1 MPTEID
7 VTALTVLP
15 DSPEPDVH
23 PVPAAV
29 MPTGWTIHRSA
40 SLVRDIAHNMYDIPV
55 ILEKHGLSQEQYD
68 RLKDN
73 EFFKKAVEATTLE
86 WNAPQNTK
94 RRLAL
99 EAAIAIEDSLPDV
112 VARLS
117 KNNEPLPG
125 IVALLKLLSEIAGV
139 SGTAAA
145 SQPQAVGAKFN
156 ITFNLGDDKIQYK
169 ALDVTKEI
177 EYGPAKESSS
187 GGA

>member
-1 MPTEID
+1 MLTEID
-7 VTALTVLP
+7 VTAAVALP
-15 DSPEPDVH
+15 EGPEPTVH
-23 PVPAAV
+23 EVPSAV
-29 MPTGWTIHRSA
+29 MPTGWTIYRSA

-55 ILEKHGLSQEQYD
+55 ILEKHGLSQEQYE

-73 EFFKKAVEATTLE
+73 KFFKEAVEATTLE
-86 WNAPQNTK
+86 WNEPQNTK

-117 KNNEPLPG
+117 KANEPLPG
-125 IVALLKLLSEIAGV
+125 VVALLKLLSEIAGV

-156 ITFNLGDDKIQYK
+156 ITFNLGDDRVQHKVV
-169 ALDVTKEI
+169 DVTKEI
-177 EYGPAKESSS
+177 AHGPIEST
-187 GGA
+187 